1 MNTVKA
7 DALNAYSKVGL
18 ETGIAAAS
26 PHKLVSMLFEGAIVA
41 IAVGKR
47 CMQRN
52 EIGPKGEAISKAI
65 AIIDQGLKVSLDQ
78 EAGGEMAR
86 NLGALYDYMSSRLL
100 MANLK
105 NDLDGLDEV
114 ERLLSEL
121 KDAWDVIGRQ
131 PQAVAL
137 PLAEE
142 AKPRASMSYGKA

>member
-1 MNTVKA
+1 MSAIKA

-86 NLGALYDYMSSRLL
+86 NLGALYEYMSSRLL

-121 KDAWDVIGRQ
+121 KGAWDEIGRQ
-131 PQAVAL
+131 PKAVAL